1 MIHTKIC
8 KKCKNPFDIATNY
21 DLCPNCRSPKMATAY
36 ELYQNQLNQT
46 GGKTKMSEKTTSIDS
61 WDGLLKN
68 YLKANHLKEQEEVFA
83 CIGIK
88 VDGKDMEL
96 EVQRNEEEESF
107 IFGLNV
113 TNKVFLK
120 NNGISVPKEV
130 IGKKLTIKK
139 VLAMNPSL
147 KKEVESLRIS
157 KIE

>member
-1 MIHTKIC
+1 
-8 KKCKNPFDIATNY
+8 
-21 DLCPNCRSPKMATAY
+21 
-36 ELYQNQLNQT
+36 
-46 GGKTKMSEKTTSIDS
+46 MSEKITTIDS

-68 YLKANHLKEQEEVFA
+68 YLKADYLKEQEEVFA

-120 NNGISVPKEV
+120 NNGISIPKEV

-139 VLAMNPSL
+139 VLATNPTL

-157 KIE
+157 KVE